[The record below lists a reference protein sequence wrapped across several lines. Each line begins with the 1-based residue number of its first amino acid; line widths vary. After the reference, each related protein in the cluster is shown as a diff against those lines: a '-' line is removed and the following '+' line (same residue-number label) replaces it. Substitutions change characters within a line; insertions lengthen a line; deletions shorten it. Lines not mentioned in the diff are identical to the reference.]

1 MNNMNINMNMNDINC
16 SSYQNIIGI
25 FMFMTFFTFLWAIY
39 NFFIRPADVNTPHLL
54 GGEIFN
60 YPFYVPMINRDG
72 KLIQEYAFDRWAL
85 VHVLIYFITGL
96 FFPSNYLCIFILSI
110 LCEFFEYLIGARA
123 RLSDIVNN
131 MFGYTFGSLLYKY
144 NPIKINID
152 NHISKCTFIS
162 IVVLIIS
169 ITALYIKRSLNY

>member
-1 MNNMNINMNMNDINC
+1 MNNIN
-16 SSYQNIIGI
+16 YQNIIGI
-25 FMFMTFFTFLWAIY
+25 FMFMTFFTLLWAIY
-39 NFFIRPADVNTPHLL
+39 NLFIRPAD
-54 GGEIFN
+54 
-60 YPFYVPMINRDG
+60 
-72 KLIQEYAFDRWAL
+72 A
-85 VHVLIYFITGL
+85 
-96 FFPSNYLCIFILSI
+96 FPSNYLCIFILSI

-123 RLSDIVNN
+123 RLSDIINN
-131 MFGYTFGSLLYKY
+131 MIGYTFGSLLYKY